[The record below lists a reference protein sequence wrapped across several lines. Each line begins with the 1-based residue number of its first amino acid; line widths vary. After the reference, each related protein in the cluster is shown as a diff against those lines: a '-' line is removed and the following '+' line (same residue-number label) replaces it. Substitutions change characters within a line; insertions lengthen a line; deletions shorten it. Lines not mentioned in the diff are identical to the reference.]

1 VRPDKRANFSHHQ
14 HILSRQPSIL
24 DTVCYWFSG
33 PRANAAPRER
43 RLCDVCPLIYLCGVT
58 FSELQDRLRQ
68 EIRRRIDLG
77 EFSGGELGR
86 RAGFA
91 QAHISNFVNGKRG
104 LTLGGLDR
112 VLAAL
117 GMTFYDLLDAKELA
131 RYAPA
136 PAAASDADVWDVPM
150 VSAEV
155 AARKAIIAREDVQQM
170 FRFPKK
176 HFDAAPEETPAGPR
190 KFWTR
195 YVVVQSS
202 ESDSASLV
210 LGARAAVAVVDRHEV
225 TPRTAAKP
233 SRRLFAV
240 HGEGKVQLRF
250 LQRAGELLLLRGI
263 SPDAPVEVAAG
274 AGASAAAT
282 RVIGR
287 IVYLGVVML

>member
-1 VRPDKRANFSHHQ
+1 VS
-14 HILSRQPSIL
+14 
-24 DTVCYWFSG
+24 FSG
-33 PRANAAPRER
+33 
-43 RLCDVCPLIYLCGVT
+43 
-58 FSELQDRLRQ
+58 LQDRLRA

-77 EFSGGELGR
+77 EFSGGELAR

-91 QAHISNFVNGKRG
+91 QAHISNFVNRKRG

-117 GMTFYDLLDAKELA
+117 GMTFYELLDAQELA
-131 RYAPA
+131 RYAPV
-136 PAAASDADVWDVPM
+136 PAGAAGDAGTWDVPM

-155 AARKAIIAREDVQQM
+155 AARKAIIARDDVLEI
-170 FRFPKK
+170 FRFSPKL
-176 HFDAAPEETPAGPR
+176 FDAASDETPAGAR

-202 ESDSASLV
+202 ESDAASLV
-210 LGARAAVAVVDRHEV
+210 PGAREAVAVVDRHAV
-225 TPRTAAKP
+225 TPRTAAKA

-240 HGEGKVQLRF
+240 HGEGKVHLRF
-250 LQRAGELLLLRGI
+250 LQSTGGLLLLRGI
-263 SPDAPVEVAAG
+263 STEMPVEVVSG
-274 AGASAAAT
+274 AETANSAT